1 MIMTMSCS
9 RLPPFYRPEHM
20 IPHTSFCPSRISISL
35 LKKSS
40 LHTSL
45 VCLYEKEEQEFRVFG
60 LAWRCSFLVMQYG
73 PICTPALQPQLPP
86 WFHEQRLIE
95 MIQLIAVFSEELS
108 LATANTKVFDCL
120 EAMVDI
126 KDPSE
131 SILAQNALLHALNYT
146 ALAIALD
153 QLVPIE
159 QWTINP
165 MASSKHAQLSYNPSE
180 VEVQRRQIRLF
191 SSSFQLDGSCESKDY
206 LHLLCY
212 RLVFHLKFIV
222 EEMGIK
228 SLLDQHKPSIHKRL
242 PASSEKKGPVEVRC
256 STHR

>member
-1 MIMTMSCS
+1 MKMLIPCYAVWAYLYSSSPTSTAT
-9 RLPPFYRPEHM
+9 M
-20 IPHTSFCPSRISISL
+20 IPWAETHWNDTIDSCLFRGAVPGNSKHKSLWLSI
-35 LKKSS
+35 
-40 LHTSL
+40 
-45 VCLYEKEEQEFRVFG
+45 
-60 LAWRCSFLVMQYG
+60 
-73 PICTPALQPQLPP
+73 
-86 WFHEQRLIE
+86 
-95 MIQLIAVFSEELS
+95 
-108 LATANTKVFDCL
+108 
-120 EAMVDI
+120 MVDI

-180 VEVQRRQIRLF
+180 VEVQQQQIHLF

-212 RLVFHLKFIV
+212 RLVVHLKFIV

-228 SLLDQHKPSIHKRL
+228 SLLDQHTPWIHKRL
-242 PASSEKKGPVEVRC
+242 PASSDKKGPVEVRC

>member
-1 MIMTMSCS
+1 MIMCSTTSCS

-20 IPHTSFCPSRISISL
+20 MPHTSFCPSRILISR

-40 LHTSL
+40 LHSSL
-45 VCLYEKEEQEFRVFG
+45 VCLYEKEEKDFRVFG

-73 PICTPALQPQLPP
+73 LICTPGLQPQLPP

-95 MIQLIAVFSEELS
+95 MIQLIAVLIRGAVPGNSKHKFFWLS
-108 LATANTKVFDCL
+108 RSHGGYQGP
-120 EAMVDI
+120 I
-126 KDPSE
+126 W
-131 SILAQNALLHALNYT
+131 IYAQNALLHALNYT
-146 ALAIALD
+146 ALAIALN

-159 QWTINP
+159 QWTITP

-180 VEVQRRQIRLF
+180 VEVQQWQICLF

-212 RLVFHLKFIV
+212 RLVVHLKFIL

-228 SLLDQHKPSIHKRL
+228 SLLDQQ
-242 PASSEKKGPVEVRC
+242 
-256 STHR
+256 

>member
-1 MIMTMSCS
+1 MKMLIPCYAVWAYLYSSSPTSTAT
-9 RLPPFYRPEHM
+9 M
-20 IPHTSFCPSRISISL
+20 IPWAETHWNDSIDS
-35 LKKSS
+35 
-40 LHTSL
+40 
-45 VCLYEKEEQEFRVFG
+45 CLN
-60 LAWRCSFLVMQYG
+60 
-73 PICTPALQPQLPP
+73 
-86 WFHEQRLIE
+86 QR
-95 MIQLIAVFSEELS
+95 LS
-108 LATANTKVFDCL
+108 LATENTKVFDCL

-131 SILAQNALLHALNYT
+131 SILAQNTLLHALNYT

-159 QWTINP
+159 QWTITP
-165 MASSKHAQLSYNPSE
+165 MASSEHAQLSYNPSE
-180 VEVQRRQIRLF
+180 VEVQQWQICLF

-212 RLVFHLKFIV
+212 RLVVHLKFIL

-228 SLLDQHKPSIHKRL
+228 SLHDQHKPWIHIRL
-242 PASSEKKGPVEVRC
+242 PASSENKSPLEVRC

>member
-1 MIMTMSCS
+1 MTKQRTHLYKFMSQVMIMCSTMSCS

-120 EAMVDI
+120 SWWISRTHLNLSLHKMHFYMHWTT
-126 KDPSE
+126 
-131 SILAQNALLHALNYT
+131 LLL
-146 ALAIALD
+146 
-153 QLVPIE
+153 Q
-159 QWTINP
+159 
-165 MASSKHAQLSYNPSE
+165 
-180 VEVQRRQIRLF
+180 
-191 SSSFQLDGSCESKDY
+191 
-206 LHLLCY
+206 
-212 RLVFHLKFIV
+212 
-222 EEMGIK
+222 
-228 SLLDQHKPSIHKRL
+228 
-242 PASSEKKGPVEVRC
+242 
-256 STHR
+256 